1 MKTAGN
7 GRKMS
12 LIQTLSDARNDF
24 LSRRE
29 ITCNFQGLG
38 GRLQKAEAIQMV
50 TVEYGLD
57 DKVVIPIILRNQVGR
72 TTVTGTFYVYD
83 DESLARKH
91 VDPTVFARLE
101 KLKKKEEGESEGE

>member
-12 LIQTLSDARNDF
+12 VIQTVSDTKNDF

-29 ITCNFQGLG
+29 ITCNFPGLG
-38 GRLQKAEAIQMV
+38 GKLQKTEAIQMV
-50 TVEYGLD
+50 TAEYGLD
-57 DKVVIPIILRNQVGR
+57 DKVVIPIILKNQVGR
-72 TTVTGTFYVYD
+72 TTITGTFYVYD
-83 DESLARKH
+83 DENLAKKH

-101 KLKKKEEGESEGE
+101 KLKKKEGEAEGE